1 MLIALLTTL
10 PLAGV
15 LAAWLIPSDS
25 RRPLVLPVVAC
36 IHLLLAGAAVA
47 TSPPRTASGWI
58 HLDAIGKLFL
68 LEFSVLFA
76 ACAFYAVNYL
86 QYRKERHNRVLCTG
100 FLVCLSA
107 MTLATVAQHLG
118 LLWLAI
124 ETTTLAMAPLVYFNR
139 NARSIEATWKYM
151 LICSIGIALAL
162 LGILFLAYSTV
173 VAGLTPSLVLET
185 LQGYAPGLP
194 QVWLNAAFVLMLV
207 GYGTKMGLAPMH
219 TWKPD
224 AYGEAPGLVG
234 AMLAG
239 GLANC
244 GLLGL
249 IRIYQI
255 CMAAS
260 DVHFYQTCL
269 IGMGLFSIAVAAVFL
284 VRQTDIKRM
293 LAYSSVEHMGL
304 FAVALGLGGKALY
317 GVMLHLIGNGL
328 AKGVLFLTSG
338 NIHRAFASKNREV
351 ARGTLRRAPWTGALF
366 LAGFMAMTGSPPFLP
381 FASEFIFFSAAFSQ
395 GHIITGSLLA
405 LLLIVAFL
413 GMSLTVVPVV
423 FGAPPKDRERT
434 KYRDTALLVGPPLAL
449 LVILGILGLWLP
461 QPLYRLVNEAAQL
474 LEVVR

>member
-1 MLIALLTTL
+1 
-10 PLAGV
+10 
-15 LAAWLIPSDS
+15 
-25 RRPLVLPVVAC
+25 
-36 IHLLLAGAAVA
+36 
-47 TSPPRTASGWI
+47 
-58 HLDAIGKLFL
+58 
-68 LEFSVLFA
+68 
-76 ACAFYAVNYL
+76 
-86 QYRKERHNRVLCTG
+86 
-100 FLVCLSA
+100 
-107 MTLATVAQHLG
+107 
-118 LLWLAI
+118 
-124 ETTTLAMAPLVYFNR
+124 
-139 NARSIEATWKYM
+139 
-151 LICSIGIALAL
+151 
-162 LGILFLAYSTV
+162 
-173 VAGLTPSLVLET
+173 
-185 LQGYAPGLP
+185 
-194 QVWLNAAFVLMLV
+194 MLV

-255 CMAAS
+255 CMAS
-260 DVHFYQTCL
+260 SEVHFYRTCL
-269 IGMGLFSIAVAAVFL
+269 IGMGLFSIALATIFL

-338 NIHRAFASKNREV
+338 NIHRAFASKNRDF
-351 ARGTLRRAPWTGALF
+351 ARGTLKRAPWTGALF
-366 LAGFMAMTGSPPFLP
+366 LAGFLAMTGSPPFLP
-381 FASEFIFFSAAFSQ
+381 FASEFVFFSAAFSH
-395 GHIITGSLLA
+395 GHIITGSLMA
-405 LLLIVAFL
+405 LLMMVAFL

-423 FGAPPKDRERT
+423 FGTPPKDRERT
-434 KYRDTALLVGPPLAL
+434 KYHETVLLVGPPLLL

-461 QPLYRLVNEAAQL
+461 QPFYRLASEAAQL